1 MRAEISVSSIM
12 TKNLIALTRSDD
24 LERAELLFKR
34 YKIRHMPVVSG
45 ETIIGMLSYTDL
57 MRISYAETSSVKE
70 DRLET
75 VVYNNFTIEQV
86 MQKDVVTI
94 SANTPIK
101 EAAKILAEREFHAL
115 PVVEDGTL
123 VGIVT
128 TTDLLKYFIKQF

>member
-115 PVVEDGTL
+115 PVVEDSTL